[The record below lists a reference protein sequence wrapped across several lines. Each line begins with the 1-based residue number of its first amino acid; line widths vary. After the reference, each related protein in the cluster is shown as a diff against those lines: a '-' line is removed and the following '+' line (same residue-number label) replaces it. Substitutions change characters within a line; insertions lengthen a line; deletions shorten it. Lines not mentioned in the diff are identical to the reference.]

1 MKRIYTILLSLVFIF
16 LFSLNTFA
24 QKGDVEDI
32 LIVLPAQ
39 SIAKF
44 VTRLLPYE
52 INMGKNFSGFLLIKS
67 IKNFKIEK
75 NKISFSSHIYGKD
88 IIYTV
93 KIGKQVSSIALGN
106 VNLLNDWVS
115 SFRFDADNKVL
126 YIKPH
131 LKNQVVTKKV
141 SQKEILINTL
151 FKILNDIEYPIDL
164 QEINPIT
171 TEFLGK
177 FLTINFEISDIYA
190 ANNKLTVKFRPIPHI
205 SDKNK
210 TPVDKTPLK
219 K

>member
-1 MKRIYTILLSLVFIF
+1 M
-16 LFSLNTFA
+16 
-24 QKGDVEDI
+24 
-32 LIVLPAQ
+32 
-39 SIAKF
+39 
-44 VTRLLPYE
+44 
-52 INMGKNFSGFLLIKS
+52 
-67 IKNFKIEK
+67 
-75 NKISFSSHIYGKD
+75 
-88 IIYTV
+88 

-131 LKNQVVTKKV
+131 LKNQVVTKKA

-177 FLTINFEISDIYA
+177 FLTINFEISNIYA